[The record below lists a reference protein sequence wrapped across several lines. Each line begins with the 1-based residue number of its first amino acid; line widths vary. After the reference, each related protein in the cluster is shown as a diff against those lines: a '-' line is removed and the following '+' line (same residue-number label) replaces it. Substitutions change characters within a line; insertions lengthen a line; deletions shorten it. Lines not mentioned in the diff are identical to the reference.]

1 MLKPIKRES
10 FHHWKICINYIQSQQ
25 NSTNNKNQNGIKK
38 KKKNR
43 NLMKPKASF
52 LRSPMQLIDF

>member
-25 NSTNNKNQNGIKK
+25 NSRNNKNQNGIKK
-38 KKKNR
+38 KKKTE
-43 NLMKPKASF
+43 
-52 LRSPMQLIDF
+52 I